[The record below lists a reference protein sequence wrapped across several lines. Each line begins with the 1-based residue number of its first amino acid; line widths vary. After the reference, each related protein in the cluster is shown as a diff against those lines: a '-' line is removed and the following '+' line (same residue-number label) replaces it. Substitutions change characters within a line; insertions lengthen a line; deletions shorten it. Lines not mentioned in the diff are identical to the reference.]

1 VEERTLEKVATTGG
15 QPIDVVVLASGVNRI
30 PLFPGDTPRNKALIP
45 FHGKSS
51 LCRVLDALD
60 AVPDLGRVCVEGPV
74 EQLRPEIATRSG
86 GRPVELIA
94 GGETFVESMV
104 RGLEHFRSSK
114 RVLFV
119 NADLP
124 LLTPAAVDAFLDA
137 MPAQDPD
144 HVGRLFVSA
153 VPEPAFRGLFAR
165 PTKPFNGYRGLRVCH
180 GNIFAVDPGLLD
192 LPGLRKRIDALY
204 RGRKNAVTSTL
215 ALGLDIA
222 LVYMLGVE
230 LLHWI
235 SLPEMARY
243 VSRRYGFGIVPVV
256 LPWPELTEDVDEPD
270 DYTFVE
276 QVLEEREQQE
286 ERKHAACV
294 SN

>member
-1 VEERTLEKVATTGG
+1 MGTVNKTTLDHK
-15 QPIDVVVLASGVNRI
+15 PIDVVVLASGVNRI
-30 PLFPGDTPRNKALIP
+30 PLFPGDKPGNKALIP

-60 AVPDLGRVCVEGPV
+60 AVPDLGRIRVEGPV
-74 EQLRPEIATRSG
+74 EQLGQEIAKRTGLRQ
-86 GRPVELIA
+86 VDLIE
-94 GGETFVESMV
+94 GGETFVESLV
-104 RGLEHFRSSK
+104 RGLEHFRSAK

-137 MPAQDPD
+137 MPAEDPD
-144 HVGRLFVSA
+144 HIGRLFVSA
-153 VPEPAFRGLFAR
+153 VPEPAFRGLYAR
-165 PTKPFNGYRGLRVCH
+165 PTKPFNGYRGMRICH

-230 LLHWI
+230 LFHWI

-276 QVLEEREQQE
+276 TVLEKRQVQE

-294 SN
+294 SK